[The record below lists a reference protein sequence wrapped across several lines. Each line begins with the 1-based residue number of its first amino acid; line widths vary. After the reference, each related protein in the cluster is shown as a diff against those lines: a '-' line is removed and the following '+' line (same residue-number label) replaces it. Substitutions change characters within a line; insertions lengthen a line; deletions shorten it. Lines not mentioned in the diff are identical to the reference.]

1 MAGRATGY
9 SDYYKNN
16 SNPLNSADAIEEDD
30 QEVPKKKMPV
40 DPESKRKAA
49 IRRRLLARKAS
60 N

>member
-16 SNPLNSADAIEEDD
+16 SNPLDSSTEIEEDD
-30 QEVPKKKMPV
+30 QNVPKKKMSA
-40 DPESKRKAA
+40 DPEAKRKAA
-49 IRRRLLARKAS
+49 IRRRLLARRAS